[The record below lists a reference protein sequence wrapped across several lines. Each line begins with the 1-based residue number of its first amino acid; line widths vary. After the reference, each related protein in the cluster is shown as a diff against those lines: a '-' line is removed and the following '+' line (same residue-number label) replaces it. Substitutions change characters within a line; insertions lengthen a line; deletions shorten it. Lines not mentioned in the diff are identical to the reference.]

1 MYPVRSHTRRMAF
14 WNRSKTSTKA
24 VPLEGTGHHAFFIAN
39 GTVLQLPTGLGAAF
53 ECTASRGAIF
63 LICQTVAT
71 LPVHLFARGDGNER
85 ERASEHPAEKLIAHR
100 AAPWMTAAEFRRE
113 MTLDA
118 LWHGNAYARVIRVG
132 DVVRELQRIRP
143 DAVTLMIDRDS
154 GEPAYKVQ
162 LADGGE
168 ELLTY
173 GDILHLQAL
182 RGRSTIKDVMGAI
195 ELALALEGHGRK
207 IFKNGAMPS
216 GIIRVPSKLSEENAK
231 KVAESFAKRHSGE
244 NSGGIAV
251 LEDGV
256 TFEPIGMSSTDAEHN
271 AQRQIQ
277 IEEIARGF
285 GVPPIL
291 IQAYGRATWGNA
303 SEVGRLFLQY
313 GLSPWLQAWQDAY
326 ATALLTEDEQTSHF
340 VEFNADAITKAEL
353 KARYEAFA
361 KAGAGAAWMTPNELR
376 ALDNRPA
383 IDGGDELRQ
392 PLNTSTQNQEARED
406 G

>member
-1 MYPVRSHTRRMAF
+1 MPF
-14 WNRSKTSTKA
+14 WNRSKPETKA
-24 VPLEGTGHHAFFIAN
+24 VPLEGNGYHAFFIA
-39 GTVLQLPTGLGAAF
+39 GGAVLQLSTGLKAAF
-53 ECTASRGAIF
+53 ECTASRASTF

-85 ERASEHPAEKLIAHR
+85 ERANEHPAEKLIAHR

-118 LWHGNAYARVIRVG
+118 LWHGSAFARVIRVG
-132 DVVRELQRIRP
+132 EAVRELQRIRP

-168 ELLTY
+168 ELLSY
-173 GDILHLQAL
+173 RDVLHLQAL
-182 RGRSTIKDVMGAI
+182 RGRSTIGDIMGAI
-195 ELALALEGHGRK
+195 ELALALETHGRK
-207 IFKNGAMPS
+207 VFTNGAMPS
-216 GIIRVPSKLSEENAK
+216 GIIRVPTKLSEENAT

-285 GVPPIL
+285 AVPPIL

-313 GLSPWLQAWQDAY
+313 GLMPWLQAWQDAY
-326 ATALLTEDEQTSHF
+326 ATALLTEEEQESHF
-340 VEFNADAITKAEL
+340 IEFNADAITKGDL

-383 IDGGDELRQ
+383 IDGGDQLRQ
-392 PLNTSTQNQEARED
+392 PLNTATNDNQEGEADAR
-406 G
+406 